1 MATAYGGGG
10 RFSSGWLWLPP
21 LRASSSPAYL
31 VSDVVAVVA
40 LFFGHLDGDK
50 QAVGVPGG
58 DGVAYRLLPD
68 RVRKL
73 ELEDSRR
80 LEISGVC
87 EDFYR

>member
-1 MATAYGGGG
+1 
-10 RFSSGWLWLPP
+10 
-21 LRASSSPAYL
+21 
-31 VSDVVAVVA
+31 